1 VDEELRKIESLKLS
15 QPKRIL
21 KQTLEKLDIAV
32 MRFRTFHLLIEN
44 SKNFR
49 KLQELDTSEISK
61 SLIEYLIKNCSESQS
76 QLFQDLIVMYISDNF
91 MRDTAS
97 IAPKIFVEF
106 GACDGIKFSN
116 TFLLEKNGWQGIVA
130 EPAKKWHKKLK
141 ANRNCKIS
149 LKAVTSVSGN
159 KLYFVETVD
168 GEFSSLRSFA
178 ESDMF
183 GQYRMENTYSEYLVD
198 TISLN
203 DLIKQNGFYQEITYL
218 SIDTEG
224 GERSILETFD
234 FKQFNPAIISVEH
247 NYSVEQENLDHLLID
262 LGYIKVLTTLS
273 RFESWYVNA
282 DRISLPSDG
291 VL

>member
-1 VDEELRKIESLKLS
+1 MDEELRKIESLKLS
-15 QPKRIL
+15 KPKRIL

-91 MRDTAS
+91 MIDTAS

-183 GQYRMENTYSEYLVD
+183 GQYRMDNTYSEYLVD

>member
-1 VDEELRKIESLKLS
+1 MDEELRKIESLKLS
-15 QPKRIL
+15 KAKRIL
-21 KQTLEKLDIAV
+21 KQTLEKLDVAV

-61 SLIEYLIKNCSESQS
+61 SLIDYLVKNCSESQS

-91 MRDTAS
+91 MRDTAA
-97 IAPKIFVEF
+97 IAPKVFVEF

-130 EPAKKWHKKLK
+130 EPARKWHKKLK
-141 ANRNCKIS
+141 ANRNCAIS
-149 LKAVTSVSGN
+149 LKAVTSVSGD
-159 KLYFVETVD
+159 KLHFVETAE

-183 GQYRMENTYSEYLVD
+183 AQYRMDNTSSEYLVD

-203 DLIKQNGFYQEITYL
+203 DLIKENGFYQEITYL

-224 GERSILETFD
+224 GERSILESFD

-247 NYSVEQENLDHLLID
+247 NYSVEQDNLDRLLLD
-262 LGYIKVLTTLS
+262 LGFIKVLTTLS
-273 RFESWYVNA
+273 RFEGWYVST
-282 DRISLPSDG
+282 DRIKLPSDG

>member
-1 VDEELRKIESLKLS
+1 MDEELRKIESIKLS
-15 QPKRIL
+15 KPKRIL
-21 KQTLEKLDIAV
+21 KQTLEKLDVAV

-61 SLIEYLIKNCSESQS
+61 SLIEYLVKNCSESQS

-91 MRDTAS
+91 MIDTAS

-141 ANRNCKIS
+141 ANRNCEIS

-159 KLYFVETVD
+159 KLYFVETVE

-183 GQYRMENTYSEYLVD
+183 GQYRTDNTSSEYLVD

-203 DLIKQNGFYQEITYL
+203 DLIKENGFYQEITYL

-224 GERSILETFD
+224 GERSILESFD

-262 LGYIKVLTTLS
+262 LGFIKVLTTLS

>member
-1 VDEELRKIESLKLS
+1 VDEELRKIESIKLS
-15 QPKRIL
+15 KPKRIL
-21 KQTLEKLDIAV
+21 KQTLEKLDVAV

-61 SLIEYLIKNCSESQS
+61 SLIEYLVKNCSESQS

-91 MRDTAS
+91 MIDTAS

-141 ANRNCKIS
+141 ANRNCEIS

-159 KLYFVETVD
+159 KLYFVETVE

-183 GQYRMENTYSEYLVD
+183 GQYRTDNTSSEYLVD

-203 DLIKQNGFYQEITYL
+203 DLIKENGFYQEITYL

-224 GERSILETFD
+224 GERSILESFD

-262 LGYIKVLTTLS
+262 LGFIKVLTTLS

>member
-1 VDEELRKIESLKLS
+1 MDEELRKIESLKLS
-15 QPKRIL
+15 KPKRIL
-21 KQTLEKLDIAV
+21 KQTLERLDVAV

-61 SLIEYLIKNCSESQS
+61 SLMDYLVKNCSESQS
-76 QLFQDLIVMYISDNF
+76 QLFQDLIVMYISNNF
-91 MRDTAS
+91 MRDTAA

-141 ANRNCKIS
+141 ANRNCAIS
-149 LKAVTSVSGN
+149 LKAVTSVSGD
-159 KLYFVETVD
+159 KLQFVETVE

-183 GQYRMENTYSEYLVD
+183 AQYRMDNTSSEYLVD

-203 DLIKQNGFYQEITYL
+203 DLIKENGFYQEITYL

-224 GERSILETFD
+224 GERSILESFD

-247 NYSVEQENLDHLLID
+247 NYSVEQDNLDRLLLD
-262 LGYIKVLTTLS
+262 LGFIKVLTTLS
-273 RFESWYVNA
+273 RFESWYVNSY
-282 DRISLPSDG
+282 RIKLPSDG

>member
-1 VDEELRKIESLKLS
+1 MDEELRKIESLKLS

>member
-15 QPKRIL
+15 KPKRIL

-61 SLIEYLIKNCSESQS
+61 SLIEYLVKNCNESQS

-91 MRDTAS
+91 MIEPS
-97 IAPKIFVEF
+97 VIAPKVFVEF

-116 TFLLEKNGWQGIVA
+116 TFLLEKNGWKGIVA
-130 EPAKKWHKKLK
+130 EPARKWHKKLK

-159 KLYFVETVD
+159 KLYFVETVE

-183 GQYRMENTYSEYLVD
+183 GQYRMDNTSSEYLVD

-203 DLIKQNGFYQEITYL
+203 DLIKENGFYQEITYL

-224 GERSILETFD
+224 GERSILESFD

-247 NYSVEQENLDHLLID
+247 NYSVEQENLDHLLLD
-262 LGYIKVLTTLS
+262 LGFIKVLTTLS

-282 DRISLPSDG
+282 DRIRLPSDG
-291 VL
+291 LL

>member
-1 VDEELRKIESLKLS
+1 MDEELRKIESLKLS
-15 QPKRIL
+15 KPKRIL
-21 KQTLEKLDIAV
+21 KQTLEKLDVAV

-61 SLIEYLIKNCSESQS
+61 SLIDYLVKNCSESQS

-91 MRDTAS
+91 MRDTAA
-97 IAPKIFVEF
+97 IAPKVFVEF

-130 EPAKKWHKKLK
+130 EPARKWHKKLK
-141 ANRNCKIS
+141 ANRNCAIS
-149 LKAVTSVSGN
+149 LKAVTSVSGD
-159 KLYFVETVD
+159 KLHFVETAE

-183 GQYRMENTYSEYLVD
+183 AQYRMDNTSSEYLVD

-203 DLIKQNGFYQEITYL
+203 DLIKENGFYQEITYL

-224 GERSILETFD
+224 GERSILESFD

-247 NYSVEQENLDHLLID
+247 NYSVEQDNLDRLLLD
-262 LGYIKVLTTLS
+262 LGFIKVLTTLS
-273 RFESWYVNA
+273 RFEGWYVST
-282 DRISLPSDG
+282 DRIKLPSDG

>member
-15 QPKRIL
+15 KPKRIL

-91 MRDTAS
+91 MIDTAS

-183 GQYRMENTYSEYLVD
+183 GQYRMDNTYSEYLVD

-203 DLIKQNGFYQEITYL
+203 DLIKQNGFYEEITYL

>member
-1 VDEELRKIESLKLS
+1 MDEELRKIESLKLS
-15 QPKRIL
+15 KPKRIL
-21 KQTLEKLDIAV
+21 KQTLEKLDVAV

-61 SLIEYLIKNCSESQS
+61 SLIDYLVKNCSESQS

-91 MRDTAS
+91 MRDTAA

-130 EPAKKWHKKLK
+130 EPARKWHKKLK
-141 ANRNCKIS
+141 ANRNGAIS
-149 LKAVTSVSGN
+149 LKAVASVSGN
-159 KLYFVETVD
+159 KLHFVETVE

-178 ESDMF
+178 ESDIF
-183 GQYRMENTYSEYLVD
+183 AQYRMNNTSSEYLVD

-203 DLIKQNGFYQEITYL
+203 DLIKENGFYQEITYL

-224 GERSILETFD
+224 GERSILESFD

-247 NYSVEQENLDHLLID
+247 NYSVEQDNLDRLLLD
-262 LGYIKVLTTLS
+262 LGFIKVLTTLS

-282 DRISLPSDG
+282 KRIKLPSDG

>member
-1 VDEELRKIESLKLS
+1 MDEELRKIESLKLS
-15 QPKRIL
+15 KPKSIL
-21 KQTLEKLDIAV
+21 KQTLEKLDVAV

-61 SLIEYLIKNCSESQS
+61 SLIDYLVKNCSESQS
-76 QLFQDLIVMYISDNF
+76 QLFQDLIIMYISDNF
-91 MRDTAS
+91 MRDTVA

-130 EPAKKWHKKLK
+130 EPARKWHKKLK
-141 ANRNCKIS
+141 ANRNCAIS
-149 LKAVTSVSGN
+149 FKAVASVSGN
-159 KLYFVETVD
+159 KLHFVETVE

-183 GQYRMENTYSEYLVD
+183 AQYRMNNTSSEYLVD

-203 DLIKQNGFYQEITYL
+203 DLIKENGFYQEITYL

-224 GERSILETFD
+224 GERSILESFD

-247 NYSVEQENLDHLLID
+247 NYSVEQDNLDRLLLD
-262 LGYIKVLTTLS
+262 LDFIKVLTTLS

-282 DRISLPSDG
+282 NRIKLPSDG

>member
-1 VDEELRKIESLKLS
+1 MI
-15 QPKRIL
+15 
-21 KQTLEKLDIAV
+21 
-32 MRFRTFHLLIEN
+32 
-44 SKNFR
+44 
-49 KLQELDTSEISK
+49 DT
-61 SLIEYLIKNCSESQS
+61 
-76 QLFQDLIVMYISDNF
+76 D
-91 MRDTAS
+91 S
-97 IAPKIFVEF
+97 IDPKIFVEF

-141 ANRNCKIS
+141 ANRNCEIS

-159 KLYFVETVD
+159 KLYFVETFE

-183 GQYRMENTYSEYLVD
+183 GQYRMDNTSSEYLVD

-203 DLIKQNGFYQEITYL
+203 DLIKENGFYQEITYL

-224 GERSILETFD
+224 GERSILESFD

-247 NYSVEQENLDHLLID
+247 NYSVEQEHLDHLLID
-262 LGYIKVLTTLS
+262 LGFIKVLTTLS

>member
-15 QPKRIL
+15 KPKRIL
-21 KQTLEKLDIAV
+21 KQTLEKLDVAI

-61 SLIEYLIKNCSESQS
+61 SLIEYLVKNCSESQS
-76 QLFQDLIVMYISDNF
+76 QLFQDLIVMYVSDNF
-91 MRDTAS
+91 MIETS
-97 IAPKIFVEF
+97 VIAPKVFVEF

-116 TFLLEKNGWQGIVA
+116 TFLLEKNGWKGIVA
-130 EPAKKWHKKLK
+130 EPARKWHKKLK
-141 ANRNCKIS
+141 ANRNCEIS

-159 KLYFVETVD
+159 KLYFVETVE

-183 GQYRMENTYSEYLVD
+183 GQYRMDNTSSEYLVD

-203 DLIKQNGFYQEITYL
+203 DLIKENGFYQEITYL

-224 GERSILETFD
+224 GERSILESFD

-247 NYSVEQENLDHLLID
+247 NYSVEQENLDHLLLD
-262 LGYIKVLTTLS
+262 LGFIKVLTTLS

-282 DRISLPSDG
+282 DRIRLPSDG
-291 VL
+291 LL

>member
-15 QPKRIL
+15 KPKRIL
-21 KQTLEKLDIAV
+21 KQTLEKLDVAV

-61 SLIEYLIKNCSESQS
+61 SLFEYLVKNCSESQS

-91 MRDTAS
+91 MIDTAS

-141 ANRNCKIS
+141 ANRNCEIS

-159 KLYFVETVD
+159 KLYFVETFE

-183 GQYRMENTYSEYLVD
+183 GQYRMDNTSSEYLVD

-203 DLIKQNGFYQEITYL
+203 DLIKETGFYQEITYL

-224 GERSILETFD
+224 GERSILESFD

-262 LGYIKVLTTLS
+262 LGFIKVLTTLS

>member
-1 VDEELRKIESLKLS
+1 MDEELRKIESLKLS
-15 QPKRIL
+15 KPKRIL

-61 SLIEYLIKNCSESQS
+61 SLIEYLVKNCNESQS

-91 MRDTAS
+91 MIEPS
-97 IAPKIFVEF
+97 VIAPKVFVEF

-116 TFLLEKNGWQGIVA
+116 TFLLEKNGWKGIVA
-130 EPAKKWHKKLK
+130 EPARKWHKKLK

-159 KLYFVETVD
+159 KLYFVETVE

-183 GQYRMENTYSEYLVD
+183 GQYRMDNTSSEYLVD

-203 DLIKQNGFYQEITYL
+203 DLIKENGFYQEITYL

-224 GERSILETFD
+224 GERSILESFD

-247 NYSVEQENLDHLLID
+247 NYSVEQENLDHLLLD
-262 LGYIKVLTTLS
+262 LGFIKVLTTLS

-282 DRISLPSDG
+282 DRIRLPSDG
-291 VL
+291 LL

>member
-15 QPKRIL
+15 KPKRIL
-21 KQTLEKLDIAV
+21 KQTLEKLDVAV

-61 SLIEYLIKNCSESQS
+61 SLIEYLVKNCSESQS
-76 QLFQDLIVMYISDNF
+76 QLFQDLIVMYVSDNF
-91 MRDTAS
+91 MIETS
-97 IAPKIFVEF
+97 VIAPKVFVEF

-116 TFLLEKNGWQGIVA
+116 TFLLEKNGWKGIVA
-130 EPAKKWHKKLK
+130 EPARKWHKKLK
-141 ANRNCKIS
+141 ANRNCEIS

-159 KLYFVETVD
+159 KLYFVETVE

-183 GQYRMENTYSEYLVD
+183 GQYRMDNTSSEYLVD

-203 DLIKQNGFYQEITYL
+203 DLIKENGFYQEITYL

-224 GERSILETFD
+224 GERSILESFD

-247 NYSVEQENLDHLLID
+247 NYSVEQENLDHLLLD
-262 LGYIKVLTTLS
+262 LGFIKVLTTLS

-282 DRISLPSDG
+282 DRIRLPSDG
-291 VL
+291 LL

>member
-1 VDEELRKIESLKLS
+1 MDEELRKIESLKLS
-15 QPKRIL
+15 KPKRIL

-91 MRDTAS
+91 MMDTAS

-183 GQYRMENTYSEYLVD
+183 GQYRMDNTYSEYLVD